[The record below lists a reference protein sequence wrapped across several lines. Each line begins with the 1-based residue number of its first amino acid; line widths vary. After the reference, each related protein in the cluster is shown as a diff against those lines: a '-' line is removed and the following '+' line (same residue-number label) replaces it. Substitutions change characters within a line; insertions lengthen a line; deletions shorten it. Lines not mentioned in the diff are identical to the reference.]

1 MRREDDGGEKRADG
15 ADRPRETLRERKRR
29 ETREAIER
37 AAISL
42 VDELGYE
49 GVTVAMI
56 CDRAVV
62 SQGTFFNYFP
72 TKDAAIVGIPAAP
85 LDVDAVRAAYDSQ
98 ASSTPFS
105 VTLALFLEVV
115 RALDR
120 ASDIAAMRWRLVSQT
135 PALMRLFLDG
145 TFGFVADFRDL
156 LAEYLAACPDRRACP
171 HELTAA
177 EEADLIV
184 AEALAA
190 AKFALT
196 RATGREEGNLPD
208 NEGVGRIVRK
218 IVG

>member
-1 MRREDDGGEKRADG
+1 MTRVGRRFARTRYTLWHMRREDDGVEKRADG

-135 PALMRLFLDG
+135 PALMRLFWMARSASWRTSGICWPNTL
-145 TFGFVADFRDL
+145 
-156 LAEYLAACPDRRACP
+156 RRAP
-171 HELTAA
+171 IGARVPMSLRRPRKPI
-177 EEADLIV
+177 LSSPRR
-184 AEALAA
+184 L
-190 AKFALT
+190 LQ
-196 RATGREEGNLPD
+196 RNLL
-208 NEGVGRIVRK
+208 
-218 IVG
+218 

>member
-1 MRREDDGGEKRADG
+1 MAKQAGGAG
-15 ADRPRETLRERKRR
+15 RPQETLRERKRR

-37 AAISL
+37 AAVSL
-42 VDELGYE
+42 VDERGYD

-85 LDVDAVRAAYDSQ
+85 LDADAVRAAYDSR
-98 ASSTPFS
+98 ASATPFS
-105 VTLALFLEVV
+105 VTLELFLEVV
-115 RALDR
+115 RAVDR
-120 ASDIAAMRWRLVSQT
+120 ASDIAAMRWRIVAQT

-145 TFGFVADFRDL
+145 TFGFVADFRGIL
-156 LAEYLAACPDRRACP
+156 AAYLAERPERRACP
-171 HELTAA
+171 EELTAA
-177 EEADLIV
+177 EEAELVV

-196 RATGREEGNLPD
+196 RATGRDERDLPGNED
-208 NEGVGRIVRK
+208 VERIVRR